1 MSKEQVKSYLEKAI
15 LIVVSMIIGSIITI
29 IIKDPNCN
37 SNKKV
42 VSNGSYSEFEPLY
55 ETYELLQKNYYKD
68 VDSSKLVDGAING
81 MMEALGDKHSMYFDK
96 KSKEQFDNELSGT
109 YYGIGAEIQLNEDS
123 TISIRKIFDGSPA
136 EKSGLKVND
145 TILSVDGKSTKGKNA
160 SDVANML
167 KSSSVKTAKILI
179 KRDNNEKEYKVTKE
193 NITLFSVSSD
203 VLKKDNKNIGYISV
217 SIFGEKTYSQFSNAL
232 NKLDNSNID
241 SLIIDLRG
249 NSGGYLTTVTNML
262 DLLIEKDKVIY
273 KMQTQKGIT
282 EFKTVNNSKKNYNI
296 VVLIDENSASA
307 SEIMAAAMKE
317 VYGAKLVGTKTYG
330 KGTVQTTAD
339 LSNGSMIK
347 YTIEK
352 WLTPA
357 GDNIDGKGIEPDYE
371 VQLSENY
378 SKSPSN
384 DTDNQLQEALNILNR

>member
-81 MMEALGDKHSMYFDK
+81 MMNALGDKHSMYFDK

-241 SLIIDLRG
+241 SLVIDLRG

-282 EFKTVNNSKKNYNI
+282 EFKTVNDSKKNYNI

-378 SKSPSN
+378 TKSPSN

>member
-15 LIVVSMIIGSIITI
+15 LVVVSMIIGSVITI

-42 VSNGSYSEFEPLY
+42 ISNGSYSEFEPLY

-81 MMEALGDKHSMYFDK
+81 MMNALGDKHSMYFDK

-282 EFKTVNNSKKNYNI
+282 EFKTVNDSKKNYNI

-352 WLTPA
+352 WLTPS

-371 VQLSENY
+371 VQLSEDY